1 MFQVKVWCNFITFFK
16 AVHKNPGNR
25 DERHYISIY
34 CAMVGIPQCSWFPKT
49 LALLRK
55 NWKIYSSSLLY
66 FLYILFISSD
76 FIKQILQCSKNRVS
90 YKVIHLARGCSM
102 LSYSLEELPLWSFS
116 LPKYHRPLGCSII
129 VVSVSFA
136 ETQRMLCKTVKMTLS
151 KDKS

>member
-1 MFQVKVWCNFITFFK
+1 MLMVSQNISTASKKLKNIFFIPI
-16 AVHKNPGNR
+16 VLP
-25 DERHYISIY
+25 
-34 CAMVGIPQCSWFPKT
+34 
-49 LALLRK
+49 
-55 NWKIYSSSLLY
+55 
-66 FLYILFISSD
+66 YILFISSD
-76 FIKQILQCSKNRVS
+76 FIKQILQCSKNPVS

-102 LSYSLEELPLWSFS
+102 LSYSLEELSLWSFS